1 MHARCLSILAA
12 AAICFTA
19 QAQQYPTGPVKVVV
33 PFSAG
38 SSTDMIGR
46 EIAKALSDGL
56 HQSFVVENRPGAQS
70 TIGAMEVA
78 RAAPDG
84 NTLLLGS
91 TTSIAAAPF
100 LLKQLQYRPLV
111 DFVPVA
117 RVGAVVFVLVT
128 RADLPVKTVD
138 QLIEYGRKNPGK
150 LSWGYANAANQA
162 SAAALTHYANIET
175 TGVSY
180 TGVPQLIVDMLGDRL
195 DFAIVDTTNA
205 EPQIKAG
212 KLRPLAVTSA
222 KEIASLPGVPP
233 LGDTVKGFELVGWYG
248 VYAPAKTPAH
258 IVDTLSRTIL
268 KGLEDPGLQKRLQ
281 TAGLVTYPA
290 DAAELGRFGETE
302 TAKWAAL
309 VKAANIQPQ

>member
-1 MHARCLSILAA
+1 LAILGAA
-12 AAICFTA
+12 ALSFAA
-19 QAQQYPTGPVKVVV
+19 QAQQYPTGPVKLVV

-46 EIAKALSDGL
+46 EIAKTLSDGL

-100 LLKQLQYRPLV
+100 LLKQVSYRPLV
-111 DFVPVA
+111 DFEPVA

-128 RADLPVKTVD
+128 RADLPVKTVAELVD
-138 QLIEYGRKNPGK
+138 YGRKNPGK

-162 SAAALTHYANIET
+162 SAAALTHDQGLET
-175 TGVSY
+175 TAVPY
-180 TGVPQLIVDMLGDRL
+180 TGVPQLMVDMIGNRL
-195 DFAIVDTTNA
+195 DFAIVDITNA
-205 EPQIKAG
+205 APQIKSG
-212 KLRPLAVTSA
+212 KVRALAVTSA
-222 KEIASLPGVPP
+222 KPIDALPGVPP
-233 LGDTVKGFELVGWYG
+233 LGDTVKGFELLGWYG
-248 VYAPAKTPAH
+248 VYAPAKTPKR
-258 IVDTLSRTIL
+258 IIDTLSKTIL
-268 KGLEDPGLQKRLQ
+268 KGLDDPGLQKRFD

-290 DAAELGRFGETE
+290 DAAELARFGVAETR
-302 TAKWAAL
+302 KWADM